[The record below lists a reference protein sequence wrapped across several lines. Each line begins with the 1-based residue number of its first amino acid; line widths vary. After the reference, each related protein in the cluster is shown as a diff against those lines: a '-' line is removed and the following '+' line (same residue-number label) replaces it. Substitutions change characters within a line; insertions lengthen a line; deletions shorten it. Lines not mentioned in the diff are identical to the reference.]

1 MTDYT
6 SILHMPMV
14 APNQNQKESTINTA
28 LAIVEAA
35 CNDTLT
41 LTLSGNRTLNAE
53 EFTRYFF
60 FKFTGHSVAR
70 NVSVPTTAR
79 FFTVSNG
86 GTAPINLDVVGGG
99 DTPVVIEAD
108 KRVLVYSDGT
118 QIVAISSGVSALG
131 NLSDVV
137 GAADASDGQVLS
149 FSSGTG
155 TWTPTDNI
163 ADREFFT
170 NGKPTT
176 SQRVYAHT
184 FARNCRLFSDF
195 SGSQGRASTAA
206 TANAIFNV
214 YKGATLV
221 GTLTVLAGSTV
232 FTFSTDTGSGSS
244 TVTFAPGDTLTIRAP
259 STQDATLADIS
270 VTLKGV
276 YF

>member
-14 APNQNQKESTINTA
+14 APNQNQKEATINTA

-35 CNDTLT
+35 CNDTLV
-41 LTLSGNRTLNAE
+41 LTLSGNRALNAE

-60 FKFTGHSVAR
+60 FKFTGNSVTR
-70 NVSVPTTAR
+70 NVSVPNTPR
-79 FFTVSNG
+79 FFTVSNA
-86 GTAPINLDVVGGG
+86 GTASINLDVIGGS

-118 QIVAISSGVSALG
+118 QIVAVSSGVSALG
-131 NLSDVV
+131 NLSDVT
-137 GAADASDGQVLS
+137 GAGDASAGQVLS
-149 FSSGTG
+149 FDSGSG

-170 NGKPTT
+170 NGKPTA

-195 SGSQGRASTAA
+195 SGSQGRAGTAA
-206 TANAIFNV
+206 SANAVFNV

-221 GTLTVLAGSTV
+221 GTMTVAAGSTV
-232 FTFSTDTGSGSS
+232 FTFSTDTGGGST

-259 STQDATLADIS
+259 SSQDANLADIS